1 MSIADTMRVLDKR
14 FFNKPCVCIIYSCSL
29 VVVLSLVG
37 TRFLRSCA
45 TVAPQAILNCCA
57 TVVSQAILNCCATVA
72 PQAILKNTVRSGLSL
87 LIFIPHK

>member
-1 MSIADTMRVLDKR
+1 
-14 FFNKPCVCIIYSCSL
+14 
-29 VVVLSLVG
+29 
-37 TRFLRSCA
+37 
-45 TVAPQAILNCCA
+45 LNCCA